1 MKSRFGFSLSFIAP
15 SFALSLAVGCA
26 NRGDCCETEETS
38 VTMNELPAAVRAT
51 FEKETVGGTINE
63 IEKETEG
70 GKTVFSADADMNG
83 KKWEIAVAESG
94 ELLSKK
100 QD

>member
-1 MKSRFGFSLSFIAP
+1 MKSRFRLSLSLIAP

-26 NRGDCCETEETS
+26 NHERDETT
-38 VTMNELPAAVRAT
+38 VTLNEVPAAVRAT
-51 FEKETVGGTINE
+51 FEKETAGGTIKE
-63 IEKETEG
+63 IEKETED
-70 GKTVFSADADMNG
+70 GKVVFNADADVNG

>member
-26 NRGDCCETEETS
+26 NRGDCCETDETS

-51 FEKETVGGTINE
+51 FEKET
-63 IEKETEG
+63 EG

-83 KKWEIAVAESG
+83 KKLEIAVAESG